1 MLEAGANRDAIAH
14 DIGRRISPITV
25 ACACD
30 KNKQLRHKMVQ
41 FLLEYGISLE
51 FDPSR
56 HTESCV
62 HAALDYADCELLE
75 LLARSGADFNCLD
88 RVPQLQIHRVNGE
101 YGGNTPLHRVVLG
114 LVAYLLRPW
123 NDDFQANQR
132 RRDLELGDLC
142 LDMTQKLLTLGADVN
157 VTNIRGS
164 TALHLLFK
172 GELSKHCHAEKN
184 DAILG
189 LLLDSGAELNRL
201 NYLGESP
208 LSLAA
213 KYASYKTVKRMIDAG
228 ADVNLTKGSTNSA
241 LLSAIVG
248 SRSSDIVKLLLDC
261 GADINVKDDDG
272 KNILW
277 AAAKRWNEEKGTEYM
292 ENLKLIMAHSA
303 NKNCVKHEKYVPFG
317 SVLEF
322 GTMEAMHLF
331 FENGVQLDNCGV
343 PFPLHRAAA
352 NSEAEILEYLLKTK
366 LYNVDMLD
374 KTGRTALFSAV
385 SHERLDCVRT
395 LIEWGAN
402 VDTPG
407 DLECVL
413 ETADRFP
420 LSRAISQGNLRIV
433 DLLLSVGTKVRVNFH
448 TADEKCFISLFRY
461 WDTTYKPSLTDS
473 QRYIIWK
480 WLIGRAILSQNH
492 VEELDLDIE
501 NRSRWDFFRQ
511 RPAMHKILNQCSSE
525 LDDLKSVTLYECQHS
540 SVTLFDLLRGKE
552 MTPYVNNAKVI
563 NKYKL
568 LDVSQRFPIYGNLIE
583 SHFTMALFKRKLMD
597 AALEKL
603 RDILKSYSYNCD
615 WFLYSVMTHLSIKDL
630 RSISE
635 I

>member
-1 MLEAGANRDAIAH
+1 MTKKI
-14 DIGRRISPITV
+14 
-25 ACACD
+25 
-30 KNKQLRHKMVQ
+30 
-41 FLLEYGISLE
+41 
-51 FDPSR
+51 
-56 HTESCV
+56 
-62 HAALDYADCELLE
+62 
-75 LLARSGADFNCLD
+75 
-88 RVPQLQIHRVNGE
+88 
-101 YGGNTPLHRVVLG
+101 
-114 LVAYLLRPW
+114 
-123 NDDFQANQR
+123 FQ
-132 RRDLELGDLC
+132 
-142 LDMTQKLLTLGADVN
+142 
-157 VTNIRGS
+157 
-164 TALHLLFK
+164 
-172 GELSKHCHAEKN
+172 
-184 DAILG
+184 
-189 LLLDSGAELNRL
+189 
-201 NYLGESP
+201 
-208 LSLAA
+208 
-213 KYASYKTVKRMIDAG
+213 
-228 ADVNLTKGSTNSA
+228 
-241 LLSAIVG
+241 SAIE
-248 SRSSDIVKLLLDC
+248 SQSSDIVKLLLDC
-261 GADINVKDDDG
+261 GADVNVKDDDG

-292 ENLKLIMAHSA
+292 DNLKLIMAYSA
-303 NKNCVKHEKYVPFG
+303 NKNCVKQEKYVPFG

-352 NSEAEILEYLLKTK
+352 NSKAEILEYLLKTK
-366 LYNVDMLD
+366 LYNVDMVD

-385 SHERLDCVRT
+385 SRKRLDCTRT

-402 VDTPG
+402 VGTPG
-407 DLECVL
+407 DLKCVL
-413 ETADRFP
+413 ENAGRFP
-420 LSRAISQGNLRIV
+420 LSRAISRGNLRIV

-448 TADEKCFISLFRY
+448 IGDEKCISLLRY
-461 WDTTYKPSLTDS
+461 WDTTCEPSLTDS

-480 WLIGRAILSQNH
+480 CLIGRAVLSQNH

-501 NRSRWDFFRQ
+501 NRSRWNFIPQ
-511 RPAMHKILNQCSSE
+511 GLTIHKMLNECSSE

-540 SVTLFDLLRGKE
+540 TVTLFDLLRGKE
-552 MTPYVNNAKVI
+552 MTPYVNNAKVV

-583 SHFTMALFKRKLMD
+583 SRFTMSLFKRKLMD